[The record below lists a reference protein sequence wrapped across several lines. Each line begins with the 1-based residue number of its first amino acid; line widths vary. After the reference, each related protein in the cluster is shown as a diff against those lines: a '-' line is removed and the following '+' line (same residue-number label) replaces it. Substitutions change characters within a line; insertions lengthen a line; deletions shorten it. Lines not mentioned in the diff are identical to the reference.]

1 MEVNKVASIR
11 KRNGLWQAQVRSRK
25 LGSTSKS
32 FHKKSDAVAWAKVQ
46 EAMMQTGEWKPK
58 DKRYSTIGD
67 LIRTYLIKATPK
79 KKGAEPETRRLNRLL
94 KETSLMQIKLD
105 EAQPHHFASYRDK
118 RIKDGNR
125 ACQYDL
131 SILRSA
137 WNTARIEWGWDLGD
151 NPLTLIRF
159 PKSNPP
165 RERRLKQ
172 GEYER
177 LRAACSETKVWY
189 LWPMIEIAVETCMRR
204 GEILGLEWKHI
215 DFARSKAL
223 LPSTKNGRSRW
234 VPLPSKVID
243 LLKTLPR
250 ENERVFPI
258 TDVAVRQSWDRL
270 RKRAG
275 IIDLTFHD
283 LRHEGISRQFE
294 SGLNIAQVMAIS
306 GHQTASQ
313 LFRYIQLADTDPI
326 NM

>member
-1 MEVNKVASIR
+1 MASIR

-25 LGSTSKS
+25 VGSTSKS

-46 EAMMQTGEWKPK
+46 EVMMQTGEWKAK

-67 LIRTYLIKATPK
+67 LIQTYLFKATPN
-79 KKGAEPETRRLNRLL
+79 KKGAGPETRRLKRLL
-94 KETSLMQIKLD
+94 NETSLMQIKLD
-105 EAQPHHFASYRDK
+105 EAQPHHFATFRDK
-118 RIKDGNR
+118 RLKDGSR

-131 SILRSA
+131 VLLRAA
-137 WNTARIEWGWDLGD
+137 WNTARIEWGWDLGN

-172 GEYER
+172 GEYEK
-177 LRAACSETKVWY
+177 LRAACTDTKVWY
-189 LWPMIEIAVETCMRR
+189 LWPMIEIAIATCMRR

-215 DFARSKAL
+215 DVERSKAL
-223 LPSTKNGRSRW
+223 LPNTKNGRSRW
-234 VPLPSKVID
+234 VPLTPQIME
-243 LLKTLPR
+243 LLERLPK
-250 ENERVFPI
+250 EDYRVFPI

-270 RKRAG
+270 RRRAR
-275 IIDLTFHD
+275 ITDLTFHD

-294 SGLNIAQVMAIS
+294 SGLSIPQVMAIS

-313 LFRYIQLADTDPI
+313 LFRYIQLVDADPV

>member
-1 MEVNKVASIR
+1 MASIR
-11 KRNGLWQAQVRSRK
+11 KRNSLWQAQVRSRK

-32 FHKKSDAVAWAKVQ
+32 FHKKVDAITWAKIQ

-58 DKRYSTIGD
+58 DKCYSTVGD
-67 LIRTYLIKATPK
+67 LMQKYLDQVTPY
-79 KKGAEPETRRLNRLL
+79 KKGAEPEIRRLNRLL
-94 KETSLMQIKLD
+94 KENALMQIKLD
-105 EAQPHHFASYRDK
+105 DARPHHFATFRDK

-131 SILRSA
+131 VLLRAA

-165 RERRLKQ
+165 RERRLRE

-177 LRAACSETKVWY
+177 LMAACAQTKVWY
-189 LWPMIEIAVETCMRR
+189 LQPLIIFAVQTCMRR
-204 GEILGLEWKHI
+204 SEILSLEWKNI
-215 DFARSKAL
+215 DIERSRAL
-223 LPSTKNGRSRW
+223 LPTTKNGRSRW
-234 VPLPSKVID
+234 VPLSPKVID

-275 IIDLTFHD
+275 IIDLKFHD

>member
-1 MEVNKVASIR
+1 MASIR
-11 KRNGLWQAQVRSRK
+11 KRNSLWQAQVRSRK

-32 FHKKSDAVAWAKVQ
+32 FHKKSDAIAWAKVQ

-67 LIRTYLIKATPK
+67 LMRTYLIKATPN

-94 KETSLMQIKLD
+94 KETDLMQIKLD
-105 EAQPHHFASYRDK
+105 DARPHNFATFRDK
-118 RIKDGNR
+118 RLKDGNR
-125 ACQYDL
+125 ACEYDL
-131 SILRSA
+131 ILLRAA
-137 WNTARIEWGWDLGD
+137 WNTARIEWGWDLGN

-165 RERRLKQ
+165 RERRLKR

-177 LRAACSETKVWY
+177 LMAACTETKVWY
-189 LWPMIEIAVETCMRR
+189 LWPMIEIAIETCMRR
-204 GEILGLEWKHI
+204 GEILSLEWKHI
-215 DFARSKAL
+215 DFERSKAL
-223 LPSTKNGRSRW
+223 LPNTKNGRSRW
-234 VPLPSKVID
+234 VPLTPQVME
-243 LLKTLPR
+243 LLERLPK
-250 ENERVFPI
+250 EDYRVFPI

-270 RKRAG
+270 RRRAR
-275 IIDLTFHD
+275 ITDLTFHD

-294 SGLNIAQVMAIS
+294 SGLSIPQVMAIS

-313 LFRYIQLADTDPI
+313 LFRYIQLVDADPV

>member
-1 MEVNKVASIR
+1 MASIR

-32 FHKKSDAVAWAKVQ
+32 FHRKSDAVAWAKVQ

-58 DKRYSTIGD
+58 DKRYSTVGD
-67 LIRTYLIKATPK
+67 LIKTYLIKATPN
-79 KKGAEPETRRLNRLL
+79 KKGAAPETRRLNRLL
-94 KETSLMQIKLD
+94 KETDLMQIKLD
-105 EAQPHHFASYRDK
+105 DARPHHFATFRDK
-118 RIKDGNR
+118 RLKNGNR

-131 SILRSA
+131 VLLRAA
-137 WNTARIEWGWDLGD
+137 WNTARIEWGWDLID

-165 RERRLKQ
+165 RERRLKR

-177 LRAACSETKVWY
+177 LRAACAETKVWY
-189 LWPMIEIAVETCMRR
+189 LWPMIEIAIATCMRR
-204 GEILGLEWKHI
+204 GEILGLEWKYI
-215 DFARSKAL
+215 DVERSKAL
-223 LPSTKNGRSRW
+223 LPNTKNGRSRW
-234 VPLPSKVID
+234 VPLTPQVME
-243 LLKTLPR
+243 LLERLPKG
-250 ENERVFPI
+250 NYRVFPI

-270 RKRAG
+270 RRRAG
-275 IIDLTFHD
+275 ITDLTFHD

-294 SGLNIAQVMAIS
+294 SGLSIPQVMALS

-313 LFRYIQLADTDPI
+313 LFRYIQLVDADPV